1 MLKASLNQLDL
12 ILNIKINLYRELRI
26 VLLEEKNVIEKGN
39 ISLFQKFLL
48 KKELILKKL
57 RDLEE
62 KRKAVLVKIAR
73 ELNISFDDIS
83 LSKILKKTN
92 GSIGAKLAQ
101 SRKQLIELVNAI
113 ERLQKYSER
122 LISKVSESNNRV
134 LGFFNHFNKNSSY
147 ASNGKIGDSSR
158 KSWMLNA
165 EV

>member
-1 MLKASLNQLDL
+1 MLKTSLNQLEL
-12 ILNIKINLYRELRI
+12 LLNIKIKLYQGLRNI
-26 VLLEEKNVIEKGN
+26 LIEEKNVIGKGN

-62 KRKAVLVKIAR
+62 NRKTILIKIAL
-73 ELNISFDDIS
+73 EMDISFDDIS
-83 LSKILKKTN
+83 LSKIIKNTN
-92 GSIGAKLAQ
+92 GSTGAKLAQ

-113 ERLQKYSER
+113 DKQLTYNEKLV
-122 LISKVSESNNRV
+122 SKSSKSNNRV
-134 LGFFNHFNKNSSY
+134 LGFFNRFNKNFSY
-147 ASNGKIGDSSR
+147 ASDGKIGHSVH

>member
-1 MLKASLNQLDL
+1 MIKESLNRLDL
-12 ILNIKINLYRELRI
+12 ILNIKIKLYLELRI
-26 VLLEEKNVIEKGN
+26 ILLEEKNVIGKGN

-62 KRKAVLVKIAR
+62 KRKTVLIKIAR
-73 ELNISFDDIS
+73 EMDISFDDIS
-83 LSKILKKTN
+83 LSKIIKKTN
-92 GSIGAKLAQ
+92 GSIGAKLIQ
-101 SRKQLIELVNAI
+101 SRKQLVELVNVI
-113 ERLQKYSER
+113 DKLHTYSER
-122 LISKVSESNNRV
+122 LVSRASESNNRV

-147 ASNGKIGDSSR
+147 ASDGKIGDSNR